1 MVYNCLFY
9 IFLLLCM
16 CLDVQ
21 GSILVVVTPLIALMM
36 DQKEKLSKR
45 GINVEFVG
53 EAQDSDGAVA
63 AVLSGHI
70 QLVYISPENLLKNPC
85 FRNMLLSDCYSKS
98 LRALVV
104 DEAHCV
110 KLW

>member
-1 MVYNCLFY
+1 M
-9 IFLLLCM
+9 
-16 CLDVQ
+16 Q
-21 GSILVVVTPLIALMM
+21 GTIVVVVTPLISLMI
-36 DQKEKLSKR
+36 DQKEKYAKK
-45 GINVEFVG
+45 GISVDFVG
-53 EAQDSDGAVA
+53 SAQHSGDAVA
-63 AVLSGHI
+63 AVLNGKI

-85 FRNMLLSDCYSKS
+85 FRNMLTSDCYKEN